1 MKLNIGVRKIEDE
14 EQLQADLGERF
25 PLLSEFLTD
34 YMTRPARCDETINAL
49 EGQLKNK
56 DRTEFAHFGYNGL
69 GFDTDGETVWVVWDY
84 AEPSD
89 ETETLSYADFKK
101 IFAAWRQALID
112 GKSGYTIE
120 I

>member
-1 MKLNIGVRKIEDE
+1 MKLSIGIRKIEDE
-14 EQLQADLGERF
+14 EQIQADLGERF
-25 PLLSEFLTD
+25 SLLSMFLTD
-34 YMTRPARCDETINAL
+34 FMIGPAECDEATDAL
-49 EGQLKNK
+49 ETQMKDKN
-56 DRTEFAHFGYNGL
+56 RTKLAHFGYNGL

-89 ETETLSYADFKK
+89 ETEELSYADFKK

-112 GKSGYTIE
+112 GRSGYTIE